1 MNFTLA
7 CSCDSS
13 SEYSSQDDVVE
24 ADETVLLPLRITV
37 LEDAADDDE
46 AEEDIVDLVWVFTR
60 PSPFPHPHSTSVVGI
75 EGVRV
80 RHLALSSPKSSSEL
94 RNLQCGRR

>member
-1 MNFTLA
+1 MNVVLA

-13 SEYSSQDDVVE
+13 SEYSSQEDVVE

-46 AEEDIVDLVWVFTR
+46 TEEEDMAEPAGEGTQGRRAEPTGLAGYQSRD
-60 PSPFPHPHSTSVVGI
+60 PHPLLIHI
-75 EGVRV
+75 RVRV
-80 RHLALSSPKSSSEL
+80 RREGGSE
-94 RNLQCGRR
+94 

>member
-1 MNFTLA
+1 MNVVLA

-13 SEYSSQDDVVE
+13 SEYSSQEDVVE

-46 AEEDIVDLVWVFTR
+46 TEEEDMAE
-60 PSPFPHPHSTSVVGI
+60 PSRGGEAGRTNRAGYQSRDPHPLLIHI
-75 EGVRV
+75 RV
-80 RHLALSSPKSSSEL
+80 RREGGSE
-94 RNLQCGRR
+94 

>member
-13 SEYSSQDDVVE
+13 SEYSSQEDVVE

-46 AEEDIVDLVWVFTR
+46 AEEDIVDPVRSGFSR
-60 PSPFPHPHSTSVVGI
+60 APHPFLIHIPHPSLG
-75 EGVRV
+75 
-80 RHLALSSPKSSSEL
+80 
-94 RNLQCGRR
+94 